1 MRLERAS
8 GILLHP
14 SSLPNGV
21 LDEHAYRFVDWL
33 HAAGQRW
40 WQVLPLG
47 PVDETGSPYMSP
59 SVFAGSPEL
68 VADRDAAVGDA
79 ERLRFRARNAYWV
92 DDWVAFGGTLD
103 DQVRFEREWQ
113 ALRAYARERG
123 IRILGDIP
131 IYAGRRG
138 ADERAHPELFLR
150 DAIAGVPP
158 DAFAETGQLW
168 RNPLYD
174 WAAMRR
180 EGYRWW
186 IERLRRAFSL
196 VDLARIDHFRGFV
209 AYWAVPAGDET
220 AARGRWRRGP
230 RAAVFRAAEAEL
242 GPLNVIAEDL
252 GVITQPVRELRRE
265 LGYPGMAVLQF
276 AAAGDARSPH
286 HPANHAEQSVVYTG
300 THDNDTAVGW
310 WASLPSAARTAT
322 GLRGDDPSWELLDA
336 AWSSVAALA
345 IAPLQDVLGLGSQ
358 ARMNTP
364 GTDEGNWRWR
374 FEPGAPTPELAARLR
389 TLTERSGRA

>member
-21 LDEHAYRFVDWL
+21 LDGQAYRFVDWL
-33 HAAGQRW
+33 HDAGQRW

-47 PVDETGSPYMSP
+47 PPDETGSPYMAS

-68 VADRDAAVGDA
+68 VADRSAAVTDA
-79 ERLRFRARNAYWV
+79 ERRRFRDDNAYWI
-92 DDWVAFGGTLD
+92 DDWAAFGGDLD

-113 ALRAYARERG
+113 ALRAYARDRG
-123 IRILGDIP
+123 IRIFGDLP
-131 IYAGRRG
+131 IYAGRRS
-138 ADERAHPELFLR
+138 ADEWAHPKLFLR
-150 DAIAGVPP
+150 GVIAGVPP
-158 DAFAETGQLW
+158 DAFSDTGQLW

-186 IERLRRAFSL
+186 IERLRRVFTL

-209 AYWAVPAGDET
+209 AYWAVPAGEST
-220 AARGRWRRGP
+220 SARGRWRTGP

-252 GVITQPVRELRRE
+252 GVITQPVQRLRRE
-265 LGYPGMAVLQF
+265 LGYPGMVVLQF
-276 AAAGDARSPH
+276 ADTRDPRSPH
-286 HPANHAEQSVVYTG
+286 LLANHVEQSVVYTG
-300 THDNDTAVGW
+300 THDNDTAAGW
-310 WASLPSAARTAT
+310 WVGLPRERRAST
-322 GLRGDDPSWELLDA
+322 GLRGDDPSWELLEA
-336 AWSSVAALA
+336 AWGSIAALA
-345 IAPLQDVLGLGSQ
+345 VAPLQDVLGLGPE

-364 GTDEGNWRWR
+364 GTEEGNWRWR
-374 FEPGAPTPELAARLR
+374 VEPGALTPEAAGRLR
-389 TLTERSGRA
+389 ALTERTGRA